1 MYTELTV
8 SGKVKFSKF
17 CKFCPKNMLPMRQS
31 PADQCKCIIDEKLKA
46 LPIWYGKDT
55 VQGSTN
61 SSQSMVWSG
70 EGGRSDPLYLLEFF

>member
-46 LPIWYGKDT
+46 LPI
-55 VQGSTN
+55 
-61 SSQSMVWSG
+61 
-70 EGGRSDPLYLLEFF
+70 